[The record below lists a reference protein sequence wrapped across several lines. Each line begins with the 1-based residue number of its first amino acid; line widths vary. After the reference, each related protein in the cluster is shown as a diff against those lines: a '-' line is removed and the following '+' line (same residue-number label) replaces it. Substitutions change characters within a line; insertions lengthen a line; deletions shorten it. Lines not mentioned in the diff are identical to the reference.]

1 MNPTPVDE
9 RAQLEALIADVATGI
24 VTLGPDG
31 ALRYANRA
39 ALALH
44 GVEDLA
50 ALGGSAAGYVRRFR
64 LEDLTGVPLP
74 EAAYPLAR
82 LLTGET
88 FTDLYIRVLVGDDF
102 AVHRLRGLQL
112 KDAAGEPDFYALLV
126 EDETE
131 RFDAEE
137 RFERTFSA
145 NPAPALINRLSD
157 LRFIKVNRGFLEMTG
172 FRREEVIGR
181 TAYEFD
187 VFAGAGGR
195 EFALKQFHA
204 GAAIR
209 PLESYLST
217 RAGGQKFVLV
227 GGQPLEVGNEPCMLL
242 TFVDLDERKRAEDA
256 LVQSEERF
264 SKAFTLAP
272 VAGVISSLSGGRI
285 YNVNDAFKKLT
296 GYGESEAAGRTT
308 AELGLWRSEGE
319 RVVADLLKTS
329 RGYRDLELTLHT
341 KAGEALAVL
350 VSAEI
355 MKLGDEPCVLW
366 MFHDVSAWKR
376 SEAELVEA
384 IDLVM
389 EDPRWFSSA
398 VASKLMA
405 VKGRGPSAETAAKLA
420 RLTGRERQVLDLLC
434 RGVRSAAV
442 AAELGVSGNT
452 VRNYVSSLY
461 KKLGVHSRAEL
472 IVWTKRHDV
481 LP

>member
-1 MNPTPVDE
+1 MSPTPVDE

-31 ALRYANRA
+31 LLRYANRA

-44 GVEDLA
+44 GAADLA
-50 ALGGSAAGYVRRFR
+50 ALGGSAAGYVKAFR

-88 FTDLYIRVLVGDDF
+88 FADLYVRVLVGDDF

-112 KDAAGEPDFYALLV
+112 RDAAGEPEFYALLV

-172 FRREEVIGR
+172 FRREEVVGR

-195 EFALKQFHA
+195 DSALKQFHA
-204 GAAIR
+204 GEVIK
-209 PLESYLST
+209 PLESFLAT

-256 LVQSEERF
+256 LAQSEERF

-285 YNVNDAFKKLT
+285 YNVNEAFKTLT
-296 GYGESEAAGRTT
+296 GYSESEAVGRTT

-319 RVVADLLKTS
+319 RVVANLLRTS
-329 RGYRDLELTLHT
+329 RGYRDLELNLHT

-350 VSAEI
+350 VSAET
-355 MKLGDEPCVLW
+355 MKLGDEPCALW

-384 IDLVM
+384 INLVM

-420 RLTGRERQVLDLLC
+420 RLTGRERQVLELLC

-442 AAELGVSGNT
+442 AEELGVSGNT